1 MIENNN
7 TSKEID
13 LDTDGIEET
22 SFTLDNSNDADKHA
36 SEIKKE
42 DVDLGY
48 TDVSRVKI
56 EKAEVKKEEP
66 VDEIQVQETEAESK
80 KEESKKDTH

>member
-7 TSKEID
+7 ASKEVD

-22 SFTLDNSNDADKHA
+22 SFTLDTNNDADKHA

-48 TDVSRVKI
+48 TDVSKVKK
-56 EKAEVKKEEP
+56 EKAEVKKRR
-66 VDEIQVQETEAESK
+66 AS
-80 KEESKKDTH
+80 

>member
-7 TSKEID
+7 ASKEVD

-22 SFTLDNSNDADKHA
+22 SFTLDNSNDSDKHA

-48 TDVSRVKI
+48 TDV
-56 EKAEVKKEEP
+56 
-66 VDEIQVQETEAESK
+66 IQS
-80 KEESKKDTH
+80 

>member
-7 TSKEID
+7 ASKEVD

-22 SFTLDNSNDADKHA
+22 SFTLDTNNDADQHA

-42 DVDLGY
+42 DVD
-48 TDVSRVKI
+48 
-56 EKAEVKKEEP
+56 
-66 VDEIQVQETEAESK
+66 
-80 KEESKKDTH
+80 